1 MDTEAHPQH
10 EGAAALER
18 VLPPQ
23 TGDAEIDTVLDE
35 LAAVLD
41 DPLERHIEVGER
53 VHEVLR
59 GRLGDLGGA

>member
-1 MDTEAHPQH
+1 MDTQAHPQH
-10 EGAAALER
+10 EGATALDR

-23 TGDAEIDTVLDE
+23 TGDADIDTALDE

-41 DPLERHIEVGER
+41 HPLERHIEVGEG
-53 VHEVLR
+53 VHDVLR

>member
-1 MDTEAHPQH
+1 MDTQAHPQH
-10 EGAAALER
+10 EGATALDR

-23 TGDAEIDTVLDE
+23 TGDADIDTALDE

-41 DPLERHIEVGER
+41 HPLERHIEVGER
-53 VHEVLR
+53 VHDVLR

>member
-1 MDTEAHPQH
+1 MDTHPQH
-10 EGAAALER
+10 EERASALDH
-18 VLPPQ
+18 VLPPG
-23 TGDAEIDTVLDE
+23 TGDHEIDTALDE

-53 VHEVLR
+53 VHQVLR

>member
-1 MDTEAHPQH
+1 MDTQAHPQQ
-10 EGAAALER
+10 EGVTALDR

-23 TGDAEIDTVLDE
+23 TGDVEIDTVLDE
-35 LAAVLD
+35 LAAALD

-53 VHEVLR
+53 VHDVLR